1 MSAALTAEEW
11 RHESMDRDTFFE
23 SGRRNDIEVLA
34 EGSRLFVAAEHVF
47 EAGNRHA
54 LAALALHGQPFGF
67 TWDDVDAIERV
78 VAGGE
83 LQGSLSPLSAVA
95 RQNDRLRWLI
105 DRIAALLPPKE
116 EG

>member
-67 TWDDVDAIERV
+67 TWDDV
-78 VAGGE
+78 VAAKEAAFE
-83 LQGSLSPLSAVA
+83 L
-95 RQNDRLRWLI
+95 RMMQNRPAADRLDDLAN
-105 DRIAALLPPKE
+105 RIASLLPPRE
-116 EG
+116 EGK

>member
-67 TWDDVDAIERV
+67 TWDDV
-78 VAGGE
+78 VAAKEAAFE
-83 LQGSLSPLSAVA
+83 L
-95 RQNDRLRWLI
+95 RMMQNRPAADRLDDLAN
-105 DRIAALLPPKE
+105 RIASLLPPRE
-116 EG
+116 ESK